1 MKIDNVKD
9 AVRLR
14 TKKLA
19 NGTESIYL
27 DIYVD
32 GKRKY
37 EYLKLYLVPGK
48 ENKAKNKDTLKLAS
62 SIKAQRMVEIQ
73 TGRFGLEE
81 KEDVKMGIIEWFE
94 SLREDVKETKSLNYY
109 YTTKSVILHLRNFL
123 NNKDVLLKDVD
134 KKFVKK
140 FIKYLRTNKTY
151 RGEPL
156 GRESLYTYYMR
167 FCIGL
172 NKAVKEEL
180 IPSNPCDLV
189 PSDEKPTKGETT
201 REYLTLDELKL
212 MIGTECKY
220 PMVKKCFL
228 LSCFTGLRYI
238 DIVSLRWKD
247 IKAID
252 DGIFQIEIVQQKTKQ
267 IVTVPLSENALQW
280 LPDRNGAFDDEKVF
294 KMPERSVGYDF
305 LHRWTENAGIKKKVT
320 FHVGRHTY
328 ATLLLFY
335 GADLYTVSKLLGH
348 KSVKTTQIY
357 AKVMDETKRKAVNL
371 IPQIL

>member
-1 MKIDNVKD
+1 MKIENVKD
-9 AVRLR
+9 AVKLR

-19 NGTESIYL
+19 DGTESIYL

-37 EYLKLYLVPGK
+37 EFLKLYLLPGK
-48 ENKAKNKDTLKLAS
+48 ENKSKNKDVLKLAS
-62 SIKAQRMVEIQ
+62 NVKAQRMVEIQ
-73 TGRFGLEE
+73 SGRFNINKKEE
-81 KEDVKMGIIEWFE
+81 VNVGIIEWFE
-94 SLREDVKETKSLNYY
+94 TLRQEVKETRSVNYY
-109 YTTKSVILHLRNFL
+109 YTTKSVIMHLRAFL
-123 NNKDVLLKDVD
+123 KNKDVMLKDVD
-134 KKFVKK
+134 KGFVKR
-140 FIKYLRTNKTY
+140 FLKYLRTNKTY

-180 IPSNPCDLV
+180 ITINPCDLV
-189 PSDEKPTKGETT
+189 PSDEKPKKGEST
-201 REYLTLDELKL
+201 REYLTLDELKF
-212 MIGTECKY
+212 MVETECKY
-220 PMVKKCFL
+220 PMVKKCFM

-247 IKAID
+247 IKAISENTY
-252 DGIFQIEIVQQKTKQ
+252 QIEIVQQKTKQ
-267 IVTVPLSENALQW
+267 VVIIPLSENALQW
-280 LPDRNGAFDDEKVF
+280 LPNRNNAGDDELIF
-294 KMPERSVGYDF
+294 NMPDRSVGYDF
-305 LHRWTENAGIKKKVT
+305 LHRWAKDAGIKKKVT

-328 ATLLLFY
+328 ATLLLYY

-357 AKVMDETKRKAVNL
+357 AKVMDEAKRKAVNL
-371 IPQIL
+371 IPQI

>member
-1 MKIDNVKD
+1 MKIENVKD

-14 TKKLA
+14 SKKLA

-37 EYLKLYLVPGK
+37 EYLKLYLLPGK
-48 ENKAKNKDTLKLAS
+48 ENKSKNKDTLKLAAQ
-62 SIKAQRMVEIQ
+62 IKAQRMVEIQ
-73 TGRFGLEE
+73 SGRFGFEE
-81 KEDVKMGIIEWFE
+81 KEDAKVGIIEWFE

-109 YTTKSVILHLRNFL
+109 YTTKSVIMHLRNFL
-123 NNKDVLLKDVD
+123 NDKDVLLKDVD
-134 KKFVKK
+134 KKFVKR

-180 IPSNPCDLV
+180 IATNPCDLV

-212 MIGTECKY
+212 MIKAECKY

-247 IKAID
+247 IKAIG
-252 DGIFQIEIVQQKTKQ
+252 DGEYQIEIIQQKTKQ
-267 IVTVPLSENALQW
+267 TVNVPLSDNALQW
-280 LPDRNGAFDDEKVF
+280 LPDRNGAADEEKVF
-294 KMPERSVGYDF
+294 KMPEKTVGYDF
-305 LHRWTENAGIKKKVT
+305 LHRWAKSAGVKKNVT
-320 FHVGRHTY
+320 YHVGRHTY

-371 IPQIL
+371 IPQI